1 MKSLHDAALQEV
13 VMNDDTKPEN
23 MFDDLEAPAPE
34 EAEPSEADLRD
45 EEIENLRQEAGQLK
59 DQLLRTLAE
68 MDNLRKRS
76 ERERAEATLYAATN
90 FARDILNVSD
100 NLTRA
105 LDMAHADALKE
116 ASEPIRNLIAGVEV
130 THRELLNVFERHGIK
145 RIEPKGEK
153 FDPHFHQ
160 AVFEVPSADVPP
172 GTVVEVLQAGFT
184 IGDRVLR
191 PAMVGVAR
199 APD

>member
-1 MKSLHDAALQEV
+1 MS
-13 VMNDDTKPEN
+13 DDTRPES
-23 MFDDLEAPAPE
+23 MFDDVEAPAPD
-34 EAEPSEADLRD
+34 EAEPSDKDLRD
-45 EEIENLRQEAGQLK
+45 EELENLRQEAGQLK
-59 DQLLRTLAE
+59 DQLLRTLAD
-68 MDNLRKRS
+68 MDNLRKRA

-145 RIEPKGEK
+145 RIDPTGEK

-160 AVFEVPSADVPP
+160 AVFEVSSADHPP
-172 GTVVEVLQAGFT
+172 GTVVELLQAGFT

-191 PAMVGVAR
+191 PAMVGVAK